1 MNRIALVTGGTRGIG
16 AAISRL
22 FKQSGYR
29 VITNYKSDEQEA
41 KAFSDN
47 TGIPVIKWDVSDYD
61 ECIKHIA
68 EIEKKFQG
76 HVEIVVN
83 NAGITRDGMFH
94 KSEPKQWYD
103 VINTNLNSCYNVSR
117 AVIEKMR
124 ENKFGR
130 IINISSIN
138 ALSGQVGQTNYTASK
153 AGIIGFTKALALES
167 ASKNITVNA
176 IAPGYT
182 DTEMVRVMSPEVL
195 EKIIQK
201 IPVGRLGTPEEIAR
215 VAGFLASDEA
225 GFITGITLSV
235 NGGLYMQ

>member
-1 MNRIALVTGGTRGIG
+1 MSRIVLVTGGTRGIG
-16 AAISRL
+16 AAISKF
-22 FKQSGYR
+22 FKQSGYL
-29 VITNYKSDEQEA
+29 VITNYKNDDQEA
-41 KAFSDN
+41 KVFSQN
-47 TGIPVIKWDVSDYD
+47 TGISVMKWDVSDYD
-61 ECIKHIA
+61 ECIKNIA

-76 HVEIVVN
+76 HVEIVIN
-83 NAGITRDGMFH
+83 NAGITRDVMFH
-94 KSEPKQWYD
+94 KSEPNQWYD

-130 IINISSIN
+130 IINISSVN
-138 ALSGQVGQTNYTASK
+138 ALSGQAGQTNYTASK
-153 AGIIGFTKALALES
+153 AGIIGFTKALALEN
-167 ASKNITVNA
+167 ASKNVTVNA

-182 DTEMVRVMSPEVL
+182 DTEMVRVMPPQVL